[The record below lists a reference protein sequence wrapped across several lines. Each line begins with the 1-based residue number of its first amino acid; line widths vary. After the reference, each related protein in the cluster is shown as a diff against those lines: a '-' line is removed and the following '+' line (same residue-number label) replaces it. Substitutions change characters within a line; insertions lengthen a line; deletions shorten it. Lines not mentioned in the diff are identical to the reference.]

1 MHWHLLSSFKVTRS
15 YNCLMFVE
23 TKVIWLTCLLH
34 IFFLTTV
41 PAPHYPCLSSGRR
54 RKRPLSSNHSGGD
67 ILLVYQYLSL
77 PVKSWKFAR
86 FTFNKKLVC
95 KKCRPILNLAKCN
108 CVKRDIICKNGI
120 RPVLNL
126 PADNEKNKT
135 GVFSVHTVG
144 HTCLFYRF
152 TQNSTAF

>member
-1 MHWHLLSSFKVTRS
+1 MSNVCRNKSYLINVLVT
-15 YNCLMFVE
+15 Y
-23 TKVIWLTCLLH
+23 
-34 IFFLTTV
+34 IFFNYSPRPPL
-41 PAPHYPCLSSGRR
+41 
-54 RKRPLSSNHSGGD
+54 PLSLIWTEEEAALVIQSQWRGYLVSIP
-67 ILLVYQYLSL
+67 ILVTTCKIL
-77 PVKSWKFAR
+77 KI
-86 FTFNKKLVC
+86 TFNKKLVC

-120 RPVLNL
+120 RSVLNL